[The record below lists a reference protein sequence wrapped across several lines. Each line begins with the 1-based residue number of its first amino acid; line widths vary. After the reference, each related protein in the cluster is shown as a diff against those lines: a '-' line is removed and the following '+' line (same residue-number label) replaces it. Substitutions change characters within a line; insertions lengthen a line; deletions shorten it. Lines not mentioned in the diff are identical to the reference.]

1 MAVTYSVFVDWDY
14 SGTGAPDFSQPAD
27 DITSYVM
34 GCSGNI
40 GIGKETA
47 QLADVGKCSLTLRN
61 TDRRFSPAY
70 SGGAL
75 YGKLTPG
82 KPVKVIVVDGS
93 NYDWF
98 RGEIKSI
105 MPSAG
110 GQATGTNGVKS
121 DRLCR
126 IECVDN
132 MERLRRTRIATPL
145 LRSRYGH
152 ELITAAINKALNA
165 PAATGT
171 VSLNGQVSNND
182 WVQINTAI
190 NGINYGIRYTFKTSL
205 GSAANEVLIGATV
218 EETIDNLRNAIN
230 GGPGAG
236 TTYTAATVP
245 LEIATAAPVGSY
257 YRKVLEDEPIRYHRL
272 SEPSGTNADDL
283 GGNSADA
290 TYVGAPT
297 LGATGLVTGDNATSF
312 SGSGQYVSI
321 PTLDMSNRAFS
332 VEFLISPSASPPAN
346 QDIFSIYGAWVAGQ
360 ASYLRLFSTG
370 DLTYDA
376 YLTGGSISTPA
387 GVIGFAGGTYHV
399 VLTYDPVTDESK
411 IYVNSTAQ
419 ASGSA
424 GPYSGT
430 ALPVIQFGAFTAA
443 GGNPLKGVG
452 DEFALYFKVLTPERV
467 AAHYAARLT
476 TPGVLIT
483 AAIPGA
489 VGNGIALT
497 VSGAN
502 LSVSSA
508 FLAGGIDYPTSPA
521 NSFESA
527 GELIPFAG
535 DDWQSDNTNALT
547 AVTDVVK
554 NEGTGLFWAAKD
566 GAYVFKNQGYIFRQG
581 AASASLTLS
590 SEQEDV
596 EITGGEDDLYNN
608 VEVTIKPRETK
619 SLGVVGKINAPVQI
633 PGRWGTERWDGNS
646 PISLTE
652 QGMKVIKVQ
661 FADPETGLRCAATN
675 LVLPLLPTTNYEIY
689 ETVGDP
695 YPGYTNGDP
704 ATGKLYVFFSVA
716 VNATSAEVSVVNKA
730 LGPLYITKLEISGL
744 ALVKY
749 NPYTAVAEDAS
760 SQQLYGKRTLTIQ
773 LPLSNNQQ
781 FAEALAAYNL
791 KRYKDASFR
800 AKRISFA
807 SIMRTI
813 GGVKLHSL
821 NLGDVISYTDYQHGV
836 SAQKYLTRGIQ
847 WTFGSPASGRMAASF
862 DVFRLDD
869 SIYGAF
875 DAGAPRGKFNQAKFG
890 L

>member
-1 MAVTYSVFVDWDY
+1 MAVTYSVYVDFDY
-14 SGTGAPDFSQPAD
+14 SGTGAPDFTQPGD
-27 DITSYVM
+27 DISAYVI

-40 GIGKETA
+40 GISKETDCIA
-47 QLADVGKCSLTLRN
+47 QVGKCSLTLRN

-70 SGGAL
+70 SSGAY

-82 KPVKVIVVDGS
+82 KPVKVVVNDGS
-93 NYDWF
+93 TYPF
-98 RGEIKSI
+98 FYGEIKSI
-105 MPSAG
+105 QPSSG
-110 GQATGTNGVKS
+110 GQASGTNGVAS

-126 IECVDN
+126 IECVDP
-132 MERLRRTRIATPL
+132 MEKLRRTRIALPL
-145 LRSRYGH
+145 MQSRYGH
-152 ELITAAINKALNA
+152 ELLTAVINRALNA

-171 VSLNGQVSNND
+171 VSFAGLPANND
-182 WVQINTAI
+182 WVQINTAL
-190 NGINYGIRYTFKTSL
+190 NGVDYGIRYTFKTSL

-236 TTYTAATVP
+236 TAYTAATVP

-257 YRKVLEDEPIRYHRL
+257 YRKVLEDEPIRYYRL

-283 GGNSADA
+283 GSNSADA

-312 SGSGQYVSI
+312 SGTGQYVSV
-321 PTLDMSNRAFS
+321 PTLDMSSRAIS
-332 VEFLISPSASPPAN
+332 VEFLISPAASPPAN
-346 QDIFSIYGAWVAGQ
+346 QDIFSIFGAFVAGQ

-399 VLTYDPVTDESK
+399 VLTYDPVTDTSK

-419 ASGSA
+419 ATGSA

-430 ALPVIQFGAFTAA
+430 ALPAIQFGAFTAA

-452 DEFALYFKVLTPERV
+452 DEFAIYFKVLSPERV

-476 TPGVLIT
+476 TPGVQIT

-547 AVTDVVK
+547 ALTDAVK
-554 NEGTGLFWAAKD
+554 NEGTGLFWAARS
-566 GAYVFKNQGYIFRQG
+566 GAFTFKNQGYIFRRG
-581 AASASLTLS
+581 AVAASLTLS
-590 SEQEDV
+590 SEQEDA
-596 EITGGEDDLYNN
+596 EITGGDDDLYNA
-608 VEVTIKPRETK
+608 VEVTIKPRESKAT
-619 SLGVVGKINAPVQI
+619 GVVGKINAPVLI

-646 PISLTE
+646 PITLTE
-652 QGMKVIKVQ
+652 QGVKVIKIQ
-661 FADPETGLRCAATN
+661 FADPDTGLRCAATN

-704 ATGKLYVFFSVA
+704 VTGKQYVFFSQA
-716 VNATSAEVSVVNKA
+716 VNATSMEVSVVNKA
-730 LGPLYITKLEISGL
+730 LGPLYVTKLEVTGK

-749 NPYTAVAEDAS
+749 NPYTAVAEDSS
-760 SQQLYGKRTLTIQ
+760 SQALYGKRTLTIQ
-773 LPLSNNQQ
+773 LPLDRKS
-781 FAEALAAYNL
+781 
-791 KRYKDASFR
+791 
-800 AKRISFA
+800 
-807 SIMRTI
+807 
-813 GGVKLHSL
+813 V
-821 NLGDVISYTDYQHGV
+821 V
-836 SAQKYLTRGIQ
+836 
-847 WTFGSPASGRMAASF
+847 
-862 DVFRLDD
+862 
-869 SIYGAF
+869 
-875 DAGAPRGKFNQAKFG
+875 
-890 L
+890 